1 MSLDVVQV
9 SARTLDTENASRASA
24 AQRRGRLLRHGAT
37 DLPFRKQRFRKQLTS
52 STAFAPNREIVRSTR
67 IQEVQEVAHP
77 SLQPVSNFRLQGSKV
92 NTFYKVE
99 QLWRGGELACPRPKA
114 VLELLAY
121 SYRLPR
127 MTEEKDRSG
136 GFFMSA
142 AFKLTG
148 LLVAGVLCLPIA
160 GRADTQTVH
169 RVHKVKKQLPPPLP
183 SGPQGPVPQVPLDAI
198 PAVAPEVTYQDGLL
212 TIVAPN
218 STLADILR
226 GVHKRTAADIDIP
239 ATASERVVTRLGPA
253 PAREVMAEL
262 LNGSHFNYILLGSP
276 EDANALVR
284 VVLVAKTGPDTPN
297 SPPVPA
303 GVTAA
308 QPVAASNVSPDAPDT
323 DTAEDAA
330 EDTPEPGTAEVEP
343 ASPDQPGV
351 KTPQQMLQEM
361 QQRQLQMQQQQQAGQ
376 QAAQPG
382 VYPPAPGMPVP
393 QRPPLNQPPQNQQ

>member
-1 MSLDVVQV
+1 M
-9 SARTLDTENASRASA
+9 
-24 AQRRGRLLRHGAT
+24 
-37 DLPFRKQRFRKQLTS
+37 
-52 STAFAPNREIVRSTR
+52 
-67 IQEVQEVAHP
+67 QEVAHP
-77 SLQPVSNFRLQGSKV
+77 GLQLASNFRPQGSKV

-99 QLWRGGELACPRPKA
+99 QLWRGGELAGARPKA
-114 VLELLAY
+114 VLELLSY
-121 SYRLPR
+121 TYRLLR
-127 MTEEKDRSG
+127 VTKDKDRSG

-297 SPPVPA
+297 SQPVPA

-330 EDTPEPGTAEVEP
+330 EETPEPGTAEAEQ
-343 ASPDQPGV
+343 PDQPGV

-382 VYPPAPGMPVP
+382 VYPPAPGMPIP